1 MQRHNVLAVV
11 YLATV
16 LMGFIILPYGI
27 PDDVKKLLV
36 QFVVEMHKY
45 VVTDS

>member
-1 MQRHNVLAVV
+1 M
-11 YLATV
+11 ATV

>member
-1 MQRHNVLAVV
+1 
-11 YLATV
+11 
-16 LMGFIILPYGI
+16 MGFITLPYGI